1 MTKNPFEKFVAK
13 VNPFAAFAKPATGPE
28 PIATTADGGQVFR
41 MSNGQLAFKSPGYAT
56 NDQEAIARIMEGA
69 TPIQEAQ
76 RTTDNLTIA
85 QNPIAARVQEINQGV
100 PLIGEYLDEAVGMVS
115 PRAAKAMNQ
124 TSDAMERQNPIES
137 GALNLLGGVAASAPL
152 LAVGVGNR
160 AADFVARG
168 ASKVTQGLRGAGV
181 AAGLGA
187 AEGAS
192 SFAGRADPGNRL
204 QEARTGALVGGTIG
218 AAVGAFAPILG
229 EGVASLARRIKK
241 LDVQTIAKEFG
252 LSDPA
257 ARVVRRYLLS
267 DDLDAASRV
276 LARGGDDAMLANA
289 GPATRQALDTAAS
302 TGGEAL
308 SIARNRVG
316 EAVDTGSKRLLGAID
331 DILGTADG
339 GIKGATKAISQRTA
353 ADRDI
358 AYTRAFNTPIDYSTG
373 GAGEQILSALDR
385 IPSRYLSQAAQ
396 KANELA
402 QLRGVPN
409 YKQIVVS
416 IDNAGKA
423 TLSELPNVRQ
433 LHQLKLAIGDLI
445 DDGTD
450 AITGKMNSDAGAFS
464 SAAKVL
470 RDALGDAVP
479 AYNTAAKLG
488 GDSIAE
494 QSALRTGRSL
504 FDQKTTVEDVRN
516 LIRGGLS
523 QDAKAALRKGMRE
536 NIESIMGR
544 ARTTIADLES
554 GAMDFDTGQ
563 NAAAEAVAAM
573 RNLLTRDNLIKAR
586 FALGSDAKR
595 LFDEMQKMADVM
607 VLRASVARGSATAI
621 RTAGREQMVAET
633 APGLLR
639 RTAGNI
645 GNPLDAA
652 REVSRA
658 AVGIDPASIS
668 DQQSKYFAEI
678 ADALTRI
685 RGPEAQRA
693 LQAVRDAMAGQP
705 IKDADA
711 RLIGRLVSGSA
722 GVGVYQE
729 ATRRL
734 EGR

>member
-1 MTKNPFEKFVAK
+1 
-13 VNPFAAFAKPATGPE
+13 
-28 PIATTADGGQVFR
+28 
-41 MSNGQLAFKSPGYAT
+41 
-56 NDQEAIARIMEGA
+56 
-69 TPIQEAQ
+69 
-76 RTTDNLTIA
+76 
-85 QNPIAARVQEINQGV
+85 
-100 PLIGEYLDEAVGMVS
+100 
-115 PRAAKAMNQ
+115 
-124 TSDAMERQNPIES
+124 
-137 GALNLLGGVAASAPL
+137 
-152 LAVGVGNR
+152 
-160 AADFVARG
+160 
-168 ASKVTQGLRGAGV
+168 
-181 AAGLGA
+181 
-187 AEGAS
+187 
-192 SFAGRADPGNRL
+192 
-204 QEARTGALVGGTIG
+204 
-218 AAVGAFAPILG
+218 
-229 EGVASLARRIKK
+229 
-241 LDVQTIAKEFG
+241 
-252 LSDPA
+252 
-257 ARVVRRYLLS
+257 
-267 DDLDAASRV
+267 
-276 LARGGDDAMLANA
+276 
-289 GPATRQALDTAAS
+289 
-302 TGGEAL
+302 
-308 SIARNRVG
+308 
-316 EAVDTGSKRLLGAID
+316 
-331 DILGTADG
+331 
-339 GIKGATKAISQRTA
+339 
-353 ADRDI
+353 
-358 AYTRAFNTPIDYSTG
+358 
-373 GAGEQILSALDR
+373 LSALDR

-464 SAAKVL
+464 IAAKVL

-573 RNLLTRDNLIKAR
+573 RNLLTRNNLIKAR